1 MLGPKELELVKKVVD
16 SYPREVGLA
25 MGRWTA
31 PLVAPYIEKVFGKKV
46 GQRQMASG

>member
-1 MLGPKELELVKKVVD
+1 MKKVVD